1 MQAIVKRVEGLTF
14 VGKADTN
21 HWVVMDGHKES
32 GGADAGASPKE
43 LVLIALGACS
53 AFDVEG
59 ILKKRCLEVRSLE
72 VELDADVAAE
82 HPKVFTEVRLTY
94 RIEGSVPTPEIERAV
109 RLSQEKY
116 CSVSAMLR
124 HACPIRWRAL
134 VNGEE
139 LASGAEGLPEEHR
152 AGSA

>member
-21 HWVVMDGHKES
+21 HWVVMDGKKES
-32 GGADAGASPKE
+32 GGSDAGPSPKE

-59 ILKKRCLEVRSLE
+59 ILKKRRLDVRSLE

-94 RIEGSVPTPEIERAV
+94 RVEGPVPTPEIERAV

-116 CSVSAMLR
+116 CAVSAMLR
-124 HACPIRWRAL
+124 LACPIRWRAL

-139 LASGAEGLPEEHR
+139 LASGVEGLPDVR
-152 AGSA
+152 AAGSA